1 MHELGLTRNIVS
13 IVSEHAGTRKVKRVK
28 VAIGPRACVERQA
41 LSFCFDLVAQGT
53 PLDGA
58 KLEFAEADGETFLIK
73 EYELEEAH

>member
-41 LSFCFDLVAQGT
+41 LSFCFDLVSQGT

-58 KLEFAEADGETFLIK
+58 RLEFAEADGETFVIK
-73 EYELEEAH
+73 EYEIEEAH